1 MSKKERELLSVV
13 VPCYNEEESLSL
25 FYEETL
31 KVLKELDT
39 DYEFVFIDDGSKDKT
54 LDEMMKLAKMD
65 ENVTYLSF
73 SRNFG
78 KESGMYAGLNA
89 AKGDYVVMLDA
100 DLQHPPVLMKQMM
113 EQLKCGEYDV
123 AAARRV
129 TRTGDNRITTF
140 FARTFYKVIN
150 SISEVEMMDGAG
162 DYRMMRRN
170 VVDAILSLSEHNRF
184 SKGIFSWIG
193 YKTFWIE
200 YENVDRVAGTT
211 SWSFTGLVKYAID
224 GIINFSSAPLYLC
237 GIVGL
242 MMTAIAFFYLIF
254 IVVKYAMYGDPVAGW
269 PTLICIIL
277 IIGGIVLLNLGI
289 MGLYIG
295 KTYIETK
302 NRPHYI
308 VSKTNREDINKVK

>member
-1 MSKKERELLSVV
+1 MAKKERELLSVV

-39 DYEFVFIDDGSKDKT
+39 DYEFVLIDDGSKDKT

-113 EQLKCGEYDV
+113 EQLKSGEYDV

-308 VSKTNREDINKVK
+308 VSKTNSEDINKVK